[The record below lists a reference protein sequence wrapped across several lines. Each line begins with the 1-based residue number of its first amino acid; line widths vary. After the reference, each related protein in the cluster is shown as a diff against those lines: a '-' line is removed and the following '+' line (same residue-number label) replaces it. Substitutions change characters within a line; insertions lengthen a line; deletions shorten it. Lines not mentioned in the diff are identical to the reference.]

1 MSFGLLG
8 AIFGFLGVAAG
19 AFGAHALRGR
29 FSADLLQVFETGA
42 RYQLIHALAL
52 IGVALAGERF
62 PGRALATAGWM
73 FVAGIP
79 LFSFSLYAL
88 AFTGNRLWGAVT
100 PLGGLCLLAGWAAL
114 AVALRG
120 RRQPPGPA
128 SRTARQ
134 A

>member
-1 MSFGLLG
+1 MSFGVLG

-29 FSADLLQVFETGA
+29 LSADMLQVFETGA
-42 RYQLIHALAL
+42 RYQLLHALAL
-52 IGVALAGERF
+52 VGVALAREQF
-62 PGRALATAGWM
+62 AGRALAVAGWM

-100 PLGGLCLLAGWAAL
+100 PFGGLCFLAGWAAL
-114 AVALRG
+114 AVAFG
-120 RRQPPGPA
+120 GPRHPA
-128 SRTARQ
+128 G
-134 A
+134 

>member
-1 MSFGLLG
+1 MSFGVLG

-29 FSADLLQVFETGA
+29 LSADMLQVFETGA

-52 IGVALAGERF
+52 VGVALARDHF
-62 PGRALATAGWM
+62 AGRALAVAGWT

-88 AFTGNRLWGAVT
+88 AFTGQRLWGAVT
-100 PLGGLCLLAGWAAL
+100 PLGGLCFLAGWAAL
-114 AVALRG
+114 ALAFG
-120 RRQPPGPA
+120 GPRHPA
-128 SRTARQ
+128 G
-134 A
+134 